1 MTSSV
6 WCIRKLRFFI
16 QAASYGW
23 YISLEAWNLTL
34 VTGGEVQ
41 QKVSFGRKEI
51 WIHSIEKEMPIA
63 KFLNEDQIIVCSL
76 CPEKN
81 AILA

>member
-1 MTSSV
+1 
-6 WCIRKLRFFI
+6 
-16 QAASYGW
+16 
-23 YISLEAWNLTL
+23 